1 MPKPNDRIGPYEL
14 IRKLGK
20 GAFGEV
26 WLAHDVDNL
35 VASAPAVALK
45 LPLDDDVDLDA
56 IRQEATVWVAASGHP
71 NVLPMLEAR
80 LYNGQVVIAS
90 EYAPDGSLQ
99 QWLKTHGGKAP
110 SQAAALE
117 MTRGILAG
125 LSHLHSRRIVHR
137 DLKPDNILLKGTT
150 PRLADFGLSRVLR
163 STSMSAVVAGTP
175 VYMAPE
181 AFKGKRNYQTDIWS
195 VGVMLYQLLSGRF
208 PFLSNDK
215 YELYVRIT
223 NDEPAPIEAPP
234 WLQQVVAKALSK
246 NPAERFQTAEEM
258 SDALVKPI
266 PTVRPK
272 SPSTPEFIDSIE
284 PETISVKP
292 KPRPVEPTPRQH
304 LLRKPELPIP
314 DQRLIAPLVL
324 KKDSNSLGARYRTIL
339 IIGLY
344 VALALIGLTIYRKM
358 LTPVT
363 PDTANSSIVPA
374 TTLATSASINP
385 NTTSTLMAPATS
397 KATPKMSSKPALS
410 LSKPTPTSTLL
421 LKPSPSPVASNQRTS
436 KSVGT
441 ANTQQR
447 MISVEVCSVSGL
459 LPVRGRCT
467 RTIWRR
473 YTDGLEP
480 IHSCDLSSHEG
491 PMLSFEV
498 CSITGLLPNRGLC
511 TRTTWRKFPDGK
523 EPKEQCSYNRHER
536 QRILDGIPSPKP

>member
-1 MPKPNDRIGPYEL
+1 MPKPHDRIGPYEL

-35 VASAPAVALK
+35 VARAPAIALK

-56 IRQEATVWVAASGHP
+56 IRQEATVWVAASGHA

-80 LYNGQVVIAS
+80 LYDGQVVIAS

-110 SQAAALE
+110 TQAAALE

-181 AFKGKRNYQTDIWS
+181 AFKGKRNPQSDLWS

-234 WLQQVVAKALSK
+234 WLQQVVSKALSK
-246 NPAERFQTAEEM
+246 DLTQRFQTAEEM
-258 SDALVKPI
+258 LDALAEQERQEVERRKEQNQLE
-266 PTVRPK
+266 TEQRQRAEAAGRQRQQAAEGERQERPHQQAIEAIVAAEAMQRRANQTTQLDQERTELLPQ
-272 SPSTPEFIDSIE
+272 PSTSNKFVWLALAAALLLALSYWGW
-284 PETISVKP
+284 
-292 KPRPVEPTPRQH
+292 RQQSAKVTT
-304 LLRKPELPIP
+304 LTNVLPISLGQP
-314 DQRLIAPLVL
+314 AQNEVVRGQPAQIEVAREKLNVRN
-324 KKDSNSLGARYRTIL
+324 DSNRQSTV
-339 IIGLY
+339 IGVIQGGTRHRVLDGDEQGWLHIE
-344 VALALIGLTIYRKM
+344 VSKW
-358 LTPVT
+358 
-363 PDTANSSIVPA
+363 D
-374 TTLATSASINP
+374 AS
-385 NTTSTLMAPATS
+385 
-397 KATPKMSSKPALS
+397 
-410 LSKPTPTSTLL
+410 
-421 LKPSPSPVASNQRTS
+421 
-436 KSVGT
+436 
-441 ANTQQR
+441 
-447 MISVEVCSVSGL
+447 
-459 LPVRGRCT
+459 
-467 RTIWRR
+467 
-473 YTDGLEP
+473 EP
-480 IHSCDLSSHEG
+480 HRD
-491 PMLSFEV
+491 
-498 CSITGLLPNRGLC
+498 
-511 TRTTWRKFPDGK
+511 
-523 EPKEQCSYNRHER
+523 ER
-536 QRILDGIPSPKP
+536 QGWIYVPGNAIVTERR